1 MSSLPTVSVII
12 PVHAPGDAFQRC
24 LDGLAQSTQQPM
36 EVIIVFDGEPAVEP
50 AIDLDG
56 TVHVI
61 RNATPQGPARARN
74 QGARDAEG
82 DVLLFLD
89 SDVVPSPGVIENV
102 ATHFQDERADA
113 LVGSYDADP
122 GDPRFLSQYRNLLHH
137 YVHQTSGGR
146 TCTFWGAC
154 GAIRTAAFHDL
165 GGFDEQYT
173 RPCIED
179 VELGLRASEA
189 GYRIDIVPSIQ
200 VKHLK
205 RWTALSMLK
214 TDVFDRALPWTR
226 LLLARKTVPNNLNLR
241 VRERWST
248 VIAFVLLGA
257 LLGALLWPPVGLVA
271 LIAAPLF
278 VALGTPLYRF
288 FWRHRGSAFTLRAI
302 PWHLT
307 YYLCCGTG
315 AALGLAITT
324 LTALGVQKTP
334 LHRLAPRPI

>member
-1 MSSLPTVSVII
+1 MR
-12 PVHAPGDAFQRC
+12 A
-24 LDGLAQSTQQPM
+24 
-36 EVIIVFDGEPAVEP
+36 AV
-50 AIDLDG
+50 
-56 TVHVI
+56 
-61 RNATPQGPARARN
+61 
-74 QGARDAEG
+74 
-82 DVLLFLD
+82 
-89 SDVVPSPGVIENV
+89 
-102 ATHFQDERADA
+102 
-113 LVGSYDADP
+113 
-122 GDPRFLSQYRNLLHH
+122 
-137 YVHQTSGGR
+137 
-146 TCTFWGAC
+146 
-154 GAIRTAAFHDL
+154 FHDL

-189 GYRIDIVPSIQ
+189 GYRIDMVPSIQ

-205 RWTALSMLK
+205 QWTARSMLK

-248 VIAFVLLGA
+248 VVAFTLLGA
-257 LLGALLWPPVGLVA
+257 LLGMLLWPPVGLVA
-271 LIAAPLF
+271 CIAALLF
-278 VALGTPLYRF
+278 VALGAPLYRF
-288 FWRHRGSAFTLRAI
+288 FWRRRGRAFALRAI